1 MRKLSAIVQFKKK
14 KWIFPEVWALKKNKK
29 LNKKK
34 IIIGISKMKISKLY
48 MFENLNF
55 LIMNLVILKLIK
67 KVIKNE
73 KTFIDGII

>member
-1 MRKLSAIVQFKKK
+1 
-14 KWIFPEVWALKKNKK
+14 
-29 LNKKK
+29 
-34 IIIGISKMKISKLY
+34 

-55 LIMNLVILKLIK
+55 LIMNLVTLKLIK